1 MTIQAAVLYVTEG
14 EKNGVF
20 HHHPEDEPGVLS
32 YYIVHNKAFYST
44 HLISS
49 LLLMLLA
56 LIENPAVFA
65 LEEEDATAVCTVD
78 VQADNHCTVKYLT

>member
-1 MTIQAAVLYVTEG
+1 
-14 EKNGVF
+14 
-20 HHHPEDEPGVLS
+20 
-32 YYIVHNKAFYST
+32 
-44 HLISS
+44 
-49 LLLMLLA
+49 MLLA